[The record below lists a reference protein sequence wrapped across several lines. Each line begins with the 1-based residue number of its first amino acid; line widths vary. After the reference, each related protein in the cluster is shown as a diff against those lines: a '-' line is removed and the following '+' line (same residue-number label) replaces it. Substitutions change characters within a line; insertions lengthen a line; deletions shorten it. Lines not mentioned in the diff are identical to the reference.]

1 MNSTEQRPFHRHGM
15 NLLRRAL
22 ECSVYGLASELD
34 IDPATARSW
43 KRTAERFLNPCDSP
57 AKQQR
62 AITACDQRGHSVERL
77 LMIDTYARKAKARG
91 RAWRIREELCTMPG
105 NFSEVKR
112 RAATLAEEH
121 ATAVPPKKGISVTQ
135 PKHGMRSLTIRDDAR
150 AISDLLLGLDNASA
164 GSREPQSAARLS
176 AFRSFMT
183 PPSPTETH
191 APLPVPRL
199 RTMVI
204 VGVDDY
210 VKILAGEGDEV
221 QLALSDGTTMTGAEY
236 LTHLVAG
243 RSGCSSERDGSSGDD
258 STGAN
263 DVTFALFHPT
273 EGGVNT
279 YRARFANS
287 KQRDLAV
294 AEHPVCA
301 WPGCSVPGYLCEIHH
316 LTAHKHGGET
326 NPSNLAPLCR
336 YHNGIN
342 DDTTSTNDHRGNA
355 EYLVSAANRAD
366 NEKPPAAGDAPRG
379 ARPRG
384 RMERVHGR
392 VMRRRVDGA
401 LRANTHAASR
411 LGAQHLIRGP
421 NHSGWG

>member
-1 MNSTEQRPFHRHGM
+1 
-15 NLLRRAL
+15 
-22 ECSVYGLASELD
+22 
-34 IDPATARSW
+34 
-43 KRTAERFLNPCDSP
+43 
-57 AKQQR
+57 
-62 AITACDQRGHSVERL
+62 
-77 LMIDTYARKAKARG
+77 
-91 RAWRIREELCTMPG
+91 MPP
-105 NFSEVKR
+105 
-112 RAATLAEEH
+112 T
-121 ATAVPPKKGISVTQ
+121 KGISVTQ
-135 PKHGMRSLTIRDDAR
+135 PKHSMRSLTIRDDAR

-191 APLPVPRL
+191 APLSVPRL

-326 NPSNLAPLCR
+326 NPSNLAP
-336 YHNGIN
+336 
-342 DDTTSTNDHRGNA
+342 
-355 EYLVSAANRAD
+355 SAAITTASTTI
-366 NEKPPAAGDAPRG
+366 PPALTITEATPSTWSAPRTG
-379 ARPRG
+379 LTTRSHRLPGTHREALDPA
-384 RMERVHGR
+384 
-392 VMRRRVDGA
+392 DGWSA
-401 LRANTHAASR
+401 FTAASCAEEWTER
-411 LGAQHLIRGP
+411 CGLIPTPRPALVRNTLSAVPTILVGASPDRRNQHCRRFLITPSVVGLSCALPIRYSEP
-421 NHSGWG
+421 LN